1 MDSSSLFISLLIAL
15 LWGLSPI
22 LHKSLLKK
30 IHPLSLMLFLSLGYF
45 LCLLLL
51 LPFQYKRI
59 KSDVLNLTTNDIKLI
74 LISATITSFLANFL
88 FYYVLK
94 SNNSSIVAA
103 LGSTSPLFTLL
114 IAYFLMTEKVNS
126 YGILGIIF
134 IVMGVICISVNDRN
148 LNEFFINRQ

>member
-1 MDSSSLFISLLIAL
+1 MDSSSLFISLIIAF

-30 IHPLSLMLFLSLGYF
+30 FHPLSLMLFLSLGYF
-45 LCLLLL
+45 LCLFLL
-51 LPFQYKRI
+51 LPFHYKRI
-59 KSDVLNLTTNDIKLI
+59 KGDVFNLTTNDIKLI

-94 SNNSSIVAA
+94 SNNCSIVAA

-114 IAYFLMTEKVNS
+114 IAYCLMTERVNA

-134 IVMGVICISVNDRN
+134 IVIGVICISINDKKV
-148 LNEFFINRQ
+148 NEFFINRQ

>member
-1 MDSSSLFISLLIAL
+1 MDSSSLFISLLIAF

-22 LHKSLLKK
+22 IHKSLLNKFN
-30 IHPLSLMLFLSLGYF
+30 PLSLMLFFSVGYF

-51 LPFQYKRI
+51 LPFHYKTI
-59 KSDVLNLTTNDIKLI
+59 KGDVLNLTTNDIKLL
-74 LISATITSFLANFL
+74 LISATITGFLANFL

-134 IVMGVICISVNDRN
+134 IVVGVICISVNDKKV
-148 LNEFFINRQ
+148 NEFFINRQ